1 MALRWKYWRIMASD
15 RVLISQF
22 LEMLGAER
30 GAAQNTLDAY
40 ERDLTDLRENTN
52 TGLSD
57 IDRGQIRAYLGLLQ
71 KRGLAPRTQGRKLST
86 LRQFYKFLYGEGIR
100 DDNPVLGIDSPRL
113 GQSLPKLLSEDQ
125 VSKLLDKAQSQA
137 EQKADLKS
145 CRLHALV
152 ELLYATGLRVTELV
166 SLPLVAVTSGQPYI
180 YVRGKGDKERLVPM
194 SARAIRALTVYIDA
208 VAPFHK
214 TGEKW
219 LFPSRGVKG
228 HLTRHRFAQ
237 LLKQLGSDVGIL
249 PGQLSPHVVRHAF
262 ATHLL
267 AHGADL
273 RAVQKML
280 GHSDISTT
288 QIYTHVLEERLKVLV
303 QQKHP
308 LSKG

>member
-1 MALRWKYWRIMASD
+1 MISRSKYWQIMDSD
-15 RVLISQF
+15 RTLISQF

-30 GAAQNTLDAY
+30 GASQNTLESY
-40 ERDLTDLRENTN
+40 ERDLDQLSENN
-52 TGLSD
+52 TISLKAITRD
-57 IDRGQIRAYLGLLQ
+57 HVRAYLSLLQ
-71 KRGLAPRTQGRKLST
+71 TQGMAARTQARKLST
-86 LRQFYKFLYGEGIR
+86 LRQFYKFLYAEGIR

-113 GQSLPKLLSEDQ
+113 GKTLPKLISESQ
-125 VSKLLDKAQSQA
+125 VSRLLEEAQNQA
-137 EQKADLKS
+137 DQKGDLKS
-145 CRLHALV
+145 LRLHALI

-166 SLPLVAVTSGQPYI
+166 SLPLMAVRSGQPYI

-194 SARAIRALTVYIDA
+194 NARAIRAVESYSEA
-208 VAPFHK
+208 VAE
-214 TGEKW
+214 TGGKW
-219 LFPSRGVKG
+219 LFPSRGAKG

-237 LLKQLGSDVGIL
+237 LLKQLGADAGIL
-249 PGQLSPHVVRHAF
+249 PSHLSPHVLRHAF

-288 QIYTHVLEERLKVLV
+288 QIYTHVLEERLKTLV

-308 LSKG
+308 LSKA